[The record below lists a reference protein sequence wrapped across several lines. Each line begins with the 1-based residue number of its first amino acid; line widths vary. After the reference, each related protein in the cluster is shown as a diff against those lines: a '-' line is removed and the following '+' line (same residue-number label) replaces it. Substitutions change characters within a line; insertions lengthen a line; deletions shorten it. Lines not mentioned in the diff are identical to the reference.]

1 MKVPK
6 ANKSKLS
13 NKEKSNILKELK
25 LVSRSFYLT
34 LRILPNTV
42 FAPAGVAYLIARYID
57 NIVDNKSVSIASK
70 KNRICELRTTFTTN
84 RSNVAKSLNPNTNQ
98 SSTSILTY
106 KNLFDTLHY
115 DDRNLVSKVLL
126 EITDGMIF
134 ELEKFDKYSPNKIK
148 SLNTYIELDN
158 YIYKIAGSVGEFFT
172 ELILLHEPKLKLS
185 DTSYFFDIAIEFG
198 KALQLTNILRDFKA
212 DLIEGKCYF
221 PQSSLASY
229 NIHPSDL
236 LNDSQDKIEIV
247 LNELLQLA
255 IKYYSKASSYILYI
269 PKTCPRLRL
278 AALWPLLIGIETLN
292 ELVSSKEWS
301 TSNKPI
307 KVKRKWIYLM
317 LMKSF
322 PVIYNDTIMKFMI
335 KRQIKKL
342 KDKISNVESKFTR

>member
-1 MKVPK
+1 MKIPK
-6 ANKSKLS
+6 ANKSKLN

-25 LVSRSFYLT
+25 IVSRSFYLT
-34 LRILPNTV
+34 LRILPGSV
-42 FAPAGVAYLIARYID
+42 FTPAGVAYLIARYID
-57 NIVDNKSVSIASK
+57 NIVDNKSVSMDSK
-70 KNRICELRTTFTTN
+70 KTHIYEIRKTFAPNRNDLTE
-84 RSNVAKSLNPNTNQ
+84 SLNSNTNQ
-98 SSTSILTY
+98 SHTSILTY
-106 KNLFDTLHY
+106 KHLFDTLHC
-115 DDRNLVSKVLL
+115 DDQKLVSKVLL
-126 EITDGMIF
+126 EITDGMLF
-134 ELEKFDKYSPNKIK
+134 ELEKFNQYSPNEIK
-148 SLNTYIELDN
+148 SLSTYVELDN

-172 ELILLHEPKLKLS
+172 ELILLHEPKLRLS

-198 KALQLTNILRDFKA
+198 KALQLTNILRDFKP

-221 PQSSLASY
+221 PQNSLTSY

-255 IKYYSKASSYILYI
+255 FKYYLKASMYVLYI

-292 ELVSSKEWS
+292 KLVSSKEWS

-317 LMKSF
+317 LIKSF
-322 PVIYNDTIMKFMI
+322 VVIYSNTMLKFII
-335 KRQIKKL
+335 KRQLKHL
-342 KDKISNVESKFTR
+342 KDNI